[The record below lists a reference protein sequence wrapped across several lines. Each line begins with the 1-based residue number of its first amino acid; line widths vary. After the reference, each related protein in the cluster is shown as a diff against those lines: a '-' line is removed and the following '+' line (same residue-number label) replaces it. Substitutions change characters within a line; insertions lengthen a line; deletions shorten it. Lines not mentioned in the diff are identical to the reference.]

1 MSKTLKVAEVS
12 ELKSGEC
19 KTVEV
24 EGQTL
29 ALFNV
34 DGAFYAIDNTCS
46 HVGAPLGDGA
56 LIGNDVTCPL
66 HGAQFD
72 VTCGKA
78 LSGPARGDV
87 KSFPVSLEGND
98 VLVEVE

>member
-1 MSKTLKVAEVS
+1 MSKTLKVAEVG
-12 ELKSGEC
+12 ELKAGEC
-19 KTVEV
+19 KTVGV
-24 EGQTL
+24 DGQTL

-34 DGAFYAIDNTCS
+34 DGTFYAIDNTCS
-46 HVGAPLGDGA
+46 HVGGPLGDGA
-56 LIGNDVTCPL
+56 LIGNEVTCPL

-87 KSFPVSLEGND
+87 KSFPVSLEGDD
-98 VLVEVE
+98 VLVELE